1 MAQEKNPMDKIIDLE
16 QKLRHEFCV
25 EVTNPLTVCE
35 AREIAVQLYNGGVA
49 AAIKDNGN
57 GTYTVW
63 RKPFSDEMLE
73 LHPSAGNVENCIM
86 QHKHPR
92 REDFT
97 EVLEP

>member
-1 MAQEKNPMDKIIDLE
+1 MDKIIDLE

-25 EVTNPLTVCE
+25 EVTNPLTVGE

-49 AAIKDNGN
+49 AAIHENGN

-63 RKPFSDEMLE
+63 RKPFSDEWLE
-73 LHPSAGNVENCIM
+73 LPPSTGGVECCIM
-86 QHKHPR
+86 KRKHPKR
-92 REDFT
+92 DEFM